1 MKTITYFAMTINNSL
16 YLAEW
21 PGFFGVLT
29 EGNIDS
35 EVNWTEDEVATT
47 FKARLHRHECMGKY
61 YLIRDA

>member
-1 MKTITYFAMTINNSL
+1 MKTITYFAMTINNSVP
-16 YLAEW
+16 AEW

-47 FKARLHRHECMGKY
+47 FKEQGFTDYECMGKY